1 MMLSAIA
8 AMASNRTIGRDG
20 GLPWKIPEDFRFFK
34 KMTAGHIM
42 IMGRKTFESLPGLL
56 PDRFH
61 IVVTRKV
68 NYESPFADKS
78 EIPSVLIVSTIEEA
92 LAAAEAILEE
102 EPEWGEEVF
111 NIGGAEIYTAMLPY
125 TDRLYLT
132 EIEATVDGDA
142 HFPRW
147 HEDDFHEVSRR
158 AGATAGTND
167 LPHFDFVT
175 YERTS

>member
-1 MMLSAIA
+1 MILSAIA

-20 GLPWKIPEDFRFFK
+20 GLPWRIPEDFRFFK
-34 KMTAGHIM
+34 DMTAGHIM
-42 IMGRKTFESLPGLL
+42 IMGRKTFESLPSLL
-56 PDRFH
+56 PGRFH
-61 IVVTRKV
+61 IVITRKE
-68 NYESPFADKS
+68 NYESPFEDKG
-78 EIPSVLIVSTIEEA
+78 EIPSVLIVSDVEEA

-132 EIEATVDGDA
+132 EIEATVEGDA

-147 HEDDFHEVSRR
+147 HAEDFHEVSRR
-158 AGATAGTND
+158 AGTTAGTND
-167 LPHFDFVT
+167 IPHFEFVT
-175 YERTS
+175 YERTK